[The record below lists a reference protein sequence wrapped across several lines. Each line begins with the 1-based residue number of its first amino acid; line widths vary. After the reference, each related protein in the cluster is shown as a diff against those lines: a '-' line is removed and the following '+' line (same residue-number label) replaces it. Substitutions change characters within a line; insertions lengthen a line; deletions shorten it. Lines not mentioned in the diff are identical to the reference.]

1 MIVSAVGRYTEG
13 SLTGA
18 VGGHVLVT
26 TLTALEPGQDLDLVP
41 VLLPLVMAGQQI
53 LKINFIGVGRHFQV
67 TVCLHS
73 MEESATLNRY

>member
-1 MIVSAVGRYTEG
+1 MIVSAVGLYTEG

-41 VLLPLVMAGQQI
+41 VLLPLVMVIYVSGVQQTLEAVI
-53 LKINFIGVGRHFQV
+53 
-67 TVCLHS
+67 T
-73 MEESATLNRY
+73 SAVSF

>member
-18 VGGHVLVT
+18 VGGHVPVT

-41 VLLPLVMAGQQI
+41 VLLPLVMVDHASGVQQTLEAVI
-53 LKINFIGVGRHFQV
+53 
-67 TVCLHS
+67 T
-73 MEESATLNRY
+73 SAVSF